1 MCVPCGDAGGHKGRA
16 LQCITICMM
25 SIGMMCMRNPYR
37 DKNDVTFVTFS
48 LPLHRNRVALPS

>member
-1 MCVPCGDAGGHKGRA
+1 MQDADGHRGRA

-37 DKNDVTFVTFS
+37 DKNDVTFVTFHENK
-48 LPLHRNRVALPS
+48 PLYHETSPLAFS